1 MIRPRDTELKTS
13 VEIDNVE
20 EEVLVVYEFQPPE
33 PDVGIMRSYLEIVG
47 VYAREKDP
55 VKLIQNRFLDKQ
67 KETFVVDITD
77 KIDKAAIQE
86 EIEES
91 NIRDYY

>member
-1 MIRPRDTELKTS
+1 MFNLYFDVDVNRKVVTIEPRDDFFT
-13 VEIDNVE
+13 
-20 EEVLVVYEFQPPE
+20 
-33 PDVGIMRSYLEIVG
+33 G
-47 VYAREKDP
+47 VS
-55 VKLIQNRFLDKQ
+55 
-67 KETFVVDITD
+67 VDITD